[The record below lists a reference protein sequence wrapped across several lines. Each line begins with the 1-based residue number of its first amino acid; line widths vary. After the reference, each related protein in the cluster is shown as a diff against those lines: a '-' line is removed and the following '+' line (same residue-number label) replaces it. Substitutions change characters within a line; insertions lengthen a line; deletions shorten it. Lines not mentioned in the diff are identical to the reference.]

1 MEAADL
7 GSSFRSIILERLQR
21 RNLICGQ
28 FESLFTSYN
37 ELTEYVTHLARNRP
51 FRSGSISV
59 EGAGEGKISELEA
72 SLAELYRKKEQ
83 NDQQLI
89 ETNNRLAQLRRDYEA
104 QIIMK
109 EEFLK
114 ENQALKNDLEQKVAI
129 IAKLTESN
137 QLLKDEFFALQASYT
152 SIEER
157 CRRAEEERNDLIERL
172 KDLKEKQI
180 KFFNEQNERE
190 TEERRR
196 RMQSDIEAAVSNI
209 PPSGDDKAFEII
221 GAVNDQAAN
230 EFIGD
235 IIPTKCASKFECH
248 DGEVNDVLWFPTG
261 QYFATGGSDRKVRL
275 FEMVS
280 GKHEKKATLSGC
292 NGSVM
297 RIDFNL
303 ETRQVLAAGTDFA
316 IRIWGVDDLRSK
328 HSLTGHG
335 DKVSTAKFYMGGV
348 KVVSGSHDRTIKI
361 WDLSTRKC
369 ARTFFPGSTVLDI
382 VSNDK
387 QCGMIVSGHFD
398 KKVRMWDARSE
409 EPVSMVQLGGKV
421 TSLAIS
427 SDCLYLLCSSRD
439 ETLSLIDL
447 RNYQVVHIYSAE
459 QYRTSC
465 DYSRCVISPGMEYCA
480 AGSTDGHVFIW
491 NTHTTKL
498 EKTLS
503 KGGHDRP
510 VLSLSW
516 HPKGHMLL
524 SSDRQKTV
532 CLWTS

>member
-280 GKHEKKATLSGC
+280 GKHEKKY
-292 NGSVM
+292 V
-297 RIDFNL
+297 
-303 ETRQVLAAGTDFA
+303 
-316 IRIWGVDDLRSK
+316 
-328 HSLTGHG
+328 
-335 DKVSTAKFYMGGV
+335 Y
-348 KVVSGSHDRTIKI
+348 
-361 WDLSTRKC
+361 
-369 ARTFFPGSTVLDI
+369 
-382 VSNDK
+382 
-387 QCGMIVSGHFD
+387 
-398 KKVRMWDARSE
+398 
-409 EPVSMVQLGGKV
+409 
-421 TSLAIS
+421 
-427 SDCLYLLCSSRD
+427 
-439 ETLSLIDL
+439 
-447 RNYQVVHIYSAE
+447 
-459 QYRTSC
+459 
-465 DYSRCVISPGMEYCA
+465 
-480 AGSTDGHVFIW
+480 
-491 NTHTTKL
+491 
-498 EKTLS
+498 S
-503 KGGHDRP
+503 KGDIEW
-510 VLSLSW
+510 LQW
-516 HPKGHMLL
+516 I
-524 SSDRQKTV
+524 SDAN
-532 CLWTS
+532 

>member
-28 FESLFTSYN
+28 FESLFTSCM
-37 ELTEYVTHLARNRP
+37 
-51 FRSGSISV
+51 
-59 EGAGEGKISELEA
+59 GAGEGKISELEA

-369 ARTFFPGSTVLDI
+369 MCIPNDAVCARTFFPGSTVLDI

-503 KGGHDRP
+503 KGGHEF
-510 VLSLSW
+510 VSFFS
-516 HPKGHMLL
+516 KFC
-524 SSDRQKTV
+524 SIFISK
-532 CLWTS
+532 

>member
-1 MEAADL
+1 L
-7 GSSFRSIILERLQR
+7 IVRRGIGR
-21 RNLICGQ
+21 RNLICSQ
-28 FESLFTSYN
+28 FESVFTSYG
-37 ELTEYVTHLARNRP
+37 ELIEYVTHLARNRP
-51 FRSGSISV
+51 FRSGSLTL

-104 QIIMK
+104 QVIMK

-114 ENQALKNDLEQKVAI
+114 ENQSLKKDLEQKVAI

-180 KFFNEQNERE
+180 RFFNEQNERE

-209 PPSGDDKAFEII
+209 PQSGDDKAFEII
-221 GAVNDQAAN
+221 GAVNDQAAS

-235 IIPTKCASKFECH
+235 IIPTKCAAKFECH

-275 FEMVS
+275 FEMVN

-369 ARTFFPGSTVLDI
+369 AKTFFPGSTVLDI

-387 QCGMIVSGHFD
+387 QCGMIISGHFD

-409 EPVSMVQLGGKV
+409 EPVSMVQFGGKV
-421 TSLAIS
+421 TSVAIS

-439 ETLSLIDL
+439 ETLSLVDL
-447 RNYQVVHIYSAE
+447 RNYQVIHIYSAE

-480 AGSTDGHVFIW
+480 AGSTDGHIFIW

>member
-1 MEAADL
+1 M
-7 GSSFRSIILERLQR
+7 
-21 RNLICGQ
+21 
-28 FESLFTSYN
+28 
-37 ELTEYVTHLARNRP
+37 ARNRP
-51 FRSGSISV
+51 VRSGSISSEV
-59 EGAGEGKISELEA
+59 ADEGRIAELEA

-104 QIIMK
+104 NIIMK
-109 EEFLK
+109 EELMK
-114 ENQALKNDLEQKVAI
+114 ENQILKKDLEQKAAV
-129 IAKLTESN
+129 IAQLTESS

-157 CRRAEEERNDLIERL
+157 CRHAEEERNDLIERL

-190 TEERRR
+190 NEERRR
-196 RMQSDIEAAVSNI
+196 RMQSDIEAAVANI
-209 PPSGDDKAFEII
+209 PPNVDDKAFEII
-221 GAVNDQAAN
+221 GAVNDQAAS

-261 QYFATGGSDRKVRL
+261 QYFGTGGSDRKVRL
-275 FEMVS
+275 FEMLG
-280 GKHEKKATLSGC
+280 GKHEKRATLTGC

-297 RIDFNL
+297 RIDFSL
-303 ETRQVLAAGTDFA
+303 ETRQVLAAGADFA
-316 IRIWGVDDLRSK
+316 IRVWGVDDLRAK

-335 DKVSTAKFYMGGV
+335 DKVSTAKFHTGGL
-348 KVVSGSHDRTIKI
+348 KVISGSHDRTIKM
-361 WDLSTRKC
+361 WDLNTRKC

-382 VSNDK
+382 AANDR
-387 QCGMIVSGHFD
+387 QCGMMISGHFD
-398 KKVRMWDARSE
+398 KKVRMWDTRTE
-409 EPVSMVQLGGKV
+409 EPVHTIQLGGKV
-421 TSLAIS
+421 TSLTIS
-427 SDCLYLLCSSRD
+427 ADGLYVLCSSRD

-459 QYRTSC
+459 QYRTSY

-480 AGSTDGHVFIW
+480 AGSADGHIFIW
-491 NTHTTKL
+491 NLHTTKL

-532 CLWTS
+532 CLWSS